1 MKAIIL
7 AAGIGNRMMP
17 LTQKTHKTLLEV
29 GGTSIIER
37 IIDSL
42 RKNGIVDVVIVT
54 GYLKNQL
61 VNHIEK
67 KYDDVNFEYVDNPRF
82 KETNNIF
89 SLSIAFE
96 QIEIDQ
102 DILLIESDLIYKE
115 EVITRAIKSKHQNLA
130 LVSPYKIGLDGTV
143 VQVQKDQIISIYPP
157 HLQDEKFD
165 LSDKFKTLNIYKFSK
180 NFCSTEFKKLL
191 VYYANAIDENCY
203 YELILGILLYMQ
215 KTSINCEII
224 ENSDWAEVDD
234 PNDLSLAEFQFNTES
249 KNKLLQNSF
258 GGYWN
263 YDIIDFCFIRNM
275 YFPTKA
281 MNAEIKNFANILLS
295 NYGSSQVILNKK
307 LSYVLQYKQERLI
320 VLNGATQA
328 YPILKNIFKNKKALI
343 PTPTFG
349 EYEKTFENF
358 ITYDDKVGFDKQEIL
373 SKIESAD
380 ILVFVNPNNPTGSV
394 ISTDWLFDIS
404 LQNPDK
410 IIMIDES
417 FIEFS
422 REKSIIELLEKN
434 GLTNVIVIRSMS
446 KNYGLP
452 GVRLGFIYTS
462 DNFIHEQISSNIPI
476 WNLNS
481 IAEFY
486 LEIILKN
493 KISLLESFENTK
505 KDRDDFILKLNT
517 LDLIDKVFASEAN
530 FILFQI
536 NKVNFNSNDL
546 LDYLLNNYNIFIKDI
561 TSKFKNESKFYFRIA
576 VREPNEN
583 DRLVLAL
590 QKFIIK

>member
-1 MKAIIL
+1 MK
-7 AAGIGNRMMP
+7 MP
-17 LTQKTHKTLLEV
+17 LTRKIHKTLLEV
-29 GGTSIIER
+29 DGTSIIDR

-61 VNHIEK
+61 VNHLEN

-82 KETNNIF
+82 KQTNNIF

-102 DILLIESDLIYKE
+102 DILLIESDLIYKD
-115 EVITRAIKSKHQNLA
+115 EVISRAIKSKHENLA

-143 VQVQKDQIISIYPP
+143 VKVQKDQIISIYPP

-180 NFCSTEFKKLL
+180 SFCSTEFKKLL

-215 KTSINCEII
+215 KTSIYCEII
-224 ENSDWAEVDD
+224 NNDDWAEVDD
-234 PNDLSLAEFQFNTES
+234 PNDLSLAEFQFNS
-249 KNKLLQNSF
+249 NNKTQLLQNSY

-281 MNAEIKNFANILLS
+281 MNAEIMNFANVLLS
-295 NYGSSQVILNKK
+295 NYGSSQIILNKK
-307 LSYVLQYKQERLI
+307 LSYVLQYDEEKLI
-320 VLNGATQA
+320 VLNGATQV
-328 YPILKNIFKNKKALI
+328 YPILRNIFKNKYALI
-343 PTPTFG
+343 PSPTFG
-349 EYEKTFENF
+349 EYEETFEKYN
-358 ITYDDKVGFDKQEIL
+358 TYYDKGEFDIIEIE
-373 SKIESAD
+373 SKMESAD
-380 ILVFVNPNNPTGSV
+380 VVVFVNPNNPTGS
-394 ISTDWLFDIS
+394 ILSSNWLLDIS
-404 LQNPDK
+404 LKFPEK
-410 IIMIDES
+410 IIIIDES

-422 REKSIIELLEKN
+422 KENSIIELLENKK
-434 GLTNVIVIRSMS
+434 LTNVIVIRSMS

-452 GVRLGFIYTS
+452 GLRLGFIYTH
-462 DNFIHEQISSNIPI
+462 NEILYEQILSNIPI

-493 KISLLESFENTK
+493 KLSLLESFEKTK
-505 KDRDDFILKLNT
+505 YDRDILITNLKKISY
-517 LDLIDKVFASEAN
+517 IDKVFESEAN
-530 FILFQI
+530 FILFKI
-536 NKVNFNSNDL
+536 DIADFKADEL
-546 LDYLLNNYNIFIKDI
+546 IDYLLSNYNIFIKDI
-561 TSKFKNESKFYFRIA
+561 TSKFKNDKKLYFRIA
-576 VREPNEN
+576 VREPDEN
-583 DRLVLAL
+583 NLLISAL
-590 QKFIIK
+590 QNFPTK